1 MKKSIIA
8 TMIIL
13 SFWCCKKEVNTS
25 ARRAVKPGTPEYTMN
40 QGLFFLNE
48 GNIDEAEKKLLAA
61 IAKKP
66 ILQGALN
73 GLGLVYMYKRDFQKS
88 ITYFKRLMR
97 LNPAKADTYN
107 NLGLIYSELDKYDL
121 AKESLLR
128 AANSREYRTP
138 ENAYVNLAMLEI
150 KYNKID
156 SAKRYTNKAMA
167 KNKNFAPTYN
177 LKGIIAERENNY
189 QEALAFYKKALSLL
203 TEDDV
208 NILINIGQVYLKMG
222 DKGKALD
229 ILEKALS
236 KAQSDSVKDY
246 IRKLI
251 KQTE

>member
-1 MKKSIIA
+1 MKKSIIIV
-8 TMIIL
+8 IIML
-13 SFWCCKKEVNTS
+13 SFLSCKKEVNTM
-25 ARRAVKPGTPEYTMN
+25 RGTIKPGTPEYTMN

-48 GNIDEAEKKLLAA
+48 GNIETAEKKLLEA

-66 ILQGALN
+66 TLEGALN
-73 GLGLVYMYKRDFQKS
+73 GLGLVYMYKQDFPKA

-97 LNPAKADTYN
+97 LNPNLADTYN
-107 NLGLIYSELDKYDL
+107 NLGLIYTELNKYDL
-121 AKESLLR
+121 AKESFLK

-150 KYNKID
+150 KHNKLN
-156 SAKRYTNKAMA
+156 SAKRYTEKALA

-177 LKGIIAERENNY
+177 LKGIIADRENNPK
-189 QEALAFYKKALSLL
+189 EAVACYKKALSLL

-222 DKGKALD
+222 DKSKALD
-229 ILEKALS
+229 MMEKALS
-236 KAQSDSVKDY
+236 KAKGDSIKSY

-251 KQTE
+251 KQIE